1 MTMTTAVRWWPLVG
15 LAALVGLGLV
25 VGKGST
31 PLDEW
36 FTRTGEE
43 HPLLGR
49 LLFFTDGR
57 GVFVVGAIV
66 LAATLFRRR
75 WRFAA
80 VIAVTPLVAVAAA
93 RLCKRLFGR
102 LSDGVL
108 AYPSGHTTLAV
119 VVLGLAVLAAGVT
132 VWSVTAA
139 AVVAVLGVLGQAFTY
154 HYFTDT
160 IGAVFL
166 GTSLVCLAAWAAG
179 LDRCQPHCDLSHS
192 SG

>member
-1 MTMTTAVRWWPLVG
+1 MTVTTAVRWWPLVG
-15 LAALVGLGLV
+15 LAALVALGLV

-31 PLDEW
+31 PLDDW

-57 GVFVVGAIV
+57 VVFVACAIV
-66 LAATLFRRR
+66 VAAALVRRR

-80 VIAVTPLVAVAAA
+80 VIAVTPLVAIVVA
-93 RLCKRLFGR
+93 RLCKRWFGR
-102 LSDGVL
+102 LSDGEL

-132 VWSVTAA
+132 VWSVAAA
-139 AVVAVLGVLGQAFTY
+139 AVVAALGVLGQAFTY

-160 IGAVFL
+160 VGAVFL
-166 GTSLVCLAAWAAG
+166 GTALVSLAAWAAG
-179 LDRCQPHCDLSHS
+179 LDRCQPRVRSTS
-192 SG
+192 Q

>member
-1 MTMTTAVRWWPLVG
+1 MTVTTAVRWWPLVG
-15 LAALVGLGLV
+15 LAAMVALGLV

-31 PLDEW
+31 PLDGW
-36 FTRTGEE
+36 FTRAGDE

-57 GVFVVGAIV
+57 VVFVAWVIV
-66 LAATLFRRR
+66 LAVALVRKE

-80 VIAVTPLVAVAAA
+80 VVVATPLVAVAAA

-102 LSDGVL
+102 LRDGEL

-119 VVLGLAVLAAGVT
+119 VVLGLAVLAAGVALWT
-132 VWSVTAA
+132 VATA
-139 AVVAVLGVLGQAFTY
+139 AVVALLGVLGQSFTY

-160 IGAVFL
+160 IGALFL
-166 GTSLVCLAAWAAG
+166 GTALVCLAARAAR
-179 LDRCQPHCDLSHS
+179 LDRCQPGCDVRHT